1 MNRSRLARIALSAAT
16 LFLAVLACDLA
27 DLSPSADEADPEA
40 TMTKRALETDVAYAK
55 ETAQPD
61 EEQAGSPTTQPEVF
75 AVSVSVSVDS
85 ACRSGPGEAYESLG
99 ELLVGDTAEVIAR
112 SEDGMFF
119 YIQFP
124 HAPPD
129 HCWIWAQYAQV
140 DGELRELA
148 VFTPPPTPESSL
160 TPTAEPGLIVQG
172 HVRLADGSGVK
183 GVTICL
189 GFASYEGEP
198 AATTDADGYYQTDF
212 SSIPG
217 DEMVT
222 VWAIY
227 AGCVFDPENY
237 YWRHY
242 FGYEL
247 AARDFVAVP
256 STGSGSPMPDCR

>member
-1 MNRSRLARIALSAAT
+1 
-16 LFLAVLACDLA
+16 
-27 DLSPSADEADPEA
+27 
-40 TMTKRALETDVAYAK
+40 MTKRALETEVAYAK
-55 ETAQPD
+55 ETAQPS
-61 EEQAGSPTTQPEVF
+61 EEQASSPTTNRY
-75 AVSVSVSVDS
+75 AVMVSVSVDS

-99 ELLVGDTAEVIAR
+99 DLLVGDTAEVKAR

-148 VFTPPPTPESSL
+148 VFTPPPTPESSI
-160 TPTAEPGLIVQG
+160 TPTAEPGLVVQG
-172 HVRLADGSGVK
+172 HVRLADGTGVA
-183 GVTICL
+183 GVTICRSY
-189 GFASYEGEP
+189 ASYDGEP
-198 AATTDADGYYQTDF
+198 MATTDSDGYYQTEF
-212 SSIPG
+212 SYIPG

-227 AGCVFDPENY
+227 EGYIFEPEDY
-237 YWRHY
+237 FWRHY

-247 AARDFVAVP
+247 ATRDFIAVP
-256 STGSGSPMPDCR
+256 SAAGDSNMPDCR

>member
-1 MNRSRLARIALSAAT
+1 MLARIALSAAT

-55 ETAQPD
+55 ETAQPG
-61 EEQAGSPTTQPEVF
+61 EEQTSSPTTNPEGY
-75 AVSVSVSVDS
+75 AVMVSMSVDS

-119 YIQFP
+119 YIQYP
-124 HAPPD
+124 HAPPE

-148 VFTPPPTPESSL
+148 VFTPPATPESSL
-160 TPTAEPGLIVQG
+160 TPTVEPGLVVQG
-172 HVRLADGSGVK
+172 HVRLADGTGISGA
-183 GVTICL
+183 TICRS
-189 GFASYEGEP
+189 FASYEGEP
-198 AATTDADGYYQTDF
+198 VATTDSDGYYQTDF

-227 AGCVFDPENY
+227 AGYVFEPESY
-237 YWRHY
+237 FWRHY
-242 FGYEL
+242 SGYEL
-247 AARDFVAVP
+247 ATRDFVAAP
-256 STGSGSPMPDCR
+256 STDSTMPDCR

>member
-1 MNRSRLARIALSAAT
+1 MRRSTLARIALST
-16 LFLAVLACDLA
+16 VGLVLAVLACDLP

-55 ETAQPD
+55 QTAQPG
-61 EEQAGSPTTQPEVF
+61 EEQESSPTTHLELY
-75 AVSVSVSVDS
+75 AVMVSVSVDS
-85 ACRSGPGEAYESLG
+85 ACRSGPGESYESLG
-99 ELLVGDTAEVIAR
+99 ELLVGDTVEVVAR

-140 DGELRELA
+140 EGELRELA

-198 AATTDADGYYQTDF
+198 AAMTDEDGYYQTDF
-212 SSIPG
+212 SYIPG
-217 DEMVT
+217 DEMIT
-222 VWAIY
+222 VWAYLEGYI
-227 AGCVFDPENY
+227 FDPESHF
-237 YWRHY
+237 WRHY
-242 FGYEL
+242 SGYEL
-247 AARDFVAVP
+247 ATRDFVAAP
-256 STGSGSPMPDCR
+256 STDSTMPDCR